1 MTRLITVIALFGT
14 VWFWLMWRNTPTV
27 QGRKDLIWKSAVG
40 GLIIVII
47 LLALGGRIHWM
58 GAVVAATLP
67 LLKQG
72 MGLLIRFFPFLAQ
85 VYKTHGPTATAPD
98 MSTVRS
104 AIIEMN
110 LNHDTGELQGEVLDG
125 PFSGQQL
132 AKMSRET
139 LAELL
144 SYCRQR
150 DSDSARLLES
160 YLAQRFDGDGDF
172 DTSDG
177 ERNNGAANSASAPM
191 SNAEALAIL
200 GLAEPVTADDISLAH
215 RRLIQKL
222 HPDRGGNDYLASKI
236 NEARDLLLAKY
247 AKRRR

>member
-1 MTRLITVIALFGT
+1 MTRLITIIALFGG
-14 VWFWLMWRNTPTV
+14 VWFWLMWRNTSTV

-47 LLALGGRIHWM
+47 LLALGGRIHWL

-72 MGLLIRFFPFLAQ
+72 MGLLIRYFPFLAQ
-85 VYKTHGPTATAPD
+85 VYKAHGPTAKAPD

-110 LNHDTGELQGEVLDG
+110 LSHDTGELQGEVLDG

-132 AKMSRET
+132 AQMSRET

-144 SYCRQR
+144 DYCRQR
-150 DSDSARLLES
+150 DSDSARLLDS
-160 YLAQRFDGDGDF
+160 YLAQRFDGDSGEEF
-172 DTSDG
+172 DAS
-177 ERNNGAANSASAPM
+177 EEKRSNSAANTASAPM
-191 SNAEALAIL
+191 SKAEALAIL
-200 GLAEPVTADDISLAH
+200 GLEDPVSAEDISLAH

-236 NEARDLLLAKY
+236 NEARDFLLA
-247 AKRRR
+247 

>member
-1 MTRLITVIALFGT
+1 MTRLITVVALFGA
-14 VWFWLMWRNTPTV
+14 VWFWLAWRNTPTA

-58 GAVVAATLP
+58 GAVVAAILP
-67 LLKQG
+67 LLKQA
-72 MGLLIRFFPFLAQ
+72 MGLLIRFSPFLAQ
-85 VYKTHGPTATAPD
+85 IYKSHGPTAKAPD

-104 AIIEMN
+104 AIVEMH
-110 LNHDTGELQGEVLDG
+110 LNHETGELQGEVLDG

-132 AKMSRET
+132 AQMSRET

-144 SYCRQR
+144 AYCRQR

-160 YLAQRFDGDGDF
+160 YLAQRFDGDAEF
-172 DTSDG
+172 DASDEEG
-177 ERNNGAANSASAPM
+177 NDGAKTTASAPM
-191 SNAEALAIL
+191 SKAEALAIL
-200 GLAEPVTADDISLAH
+200 GLQEPVTADDVSLAH

-247 AKRRR
+247 A

>member
-1 MTRLITVIALFGT
+1 MSRLITVIALFGA

-27 QGRKDLIWKSAVG
+27 QGRKDLIWKSAVA

-47 LLALGGRIHWM
+47 LLALGGRIHWL

-85 VYKTHGPTATAPD
+85 VYKTHGPTAKAPD

-110 LNHDTGELQGEVLDG
+110 LNHETGELQGGVLDG

-132 AKMSRET
+132 AQMSRET

-144 SYCRQR
+144 AYCCQH

-160 YLAQRFDGDGDF
+160 YLAQRFDGDTEF
-172 DTSDG
+172 DASDEAG
-177 ERNNGAANSASAPM
+177 NDSAANTSSAPM
-191 SNAEALAIL
+191 SKGEALAVL
-200 GLAEPVTADDISLAH
+200 GLEEPVTAEDISLAH

-236 NEARDLLLAKY
+236 NEARDLLQSKY
-247 AKRRR
+247 A